1 METYYVL
8 LNLYYAEVR
17 IMSELLEMKE
27 HLQELTTAVNHQSQR
42 LDQLLDKFGS
52 NEPAQQFPEGINLP
66 CTTMEQ
72 LHLLEAELVDNN
84 ELKSKLV
91 FF

>member
-27 HLQELTTAVNHQSQR
+27 HLQLGAHNCCKPPKSAIRPTAR
-42 LDQLLDKFGS
+42 
-52 NEPAQQFPEGINLP
+52 
-66 CTTMEQ
+66 
-72 LHLLEAELVDNN
+72 
-84 ELKSKLV
+84 
-91 FF
+91 